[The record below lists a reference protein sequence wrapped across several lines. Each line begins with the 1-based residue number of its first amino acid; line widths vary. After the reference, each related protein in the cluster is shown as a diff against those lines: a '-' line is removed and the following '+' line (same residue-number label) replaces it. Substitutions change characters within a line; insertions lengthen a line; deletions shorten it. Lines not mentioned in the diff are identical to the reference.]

1 MGEATVEGIINSMGE
16 VAVGLGSKV
25 LGAIA
30 LWVVGRWAIGV
41 VLKLTTRA
49 LSHRKMDDTLTRY
62 LVSALQVVLNILL
75 IITILSV
82 FGIETTSFAAVFA
95 AAGVA
100 IGMAWSGLLSNF
112 AAGIMMMV
120 LRPFKVG
127 DFIQAGGVIGTVQ
140 EIGLFVTTMNTMDNV
155 RTFVGNGTVFGGNIQ
170 NFTANEFR
178 RVDLKAQ
185 LAHGADVGKA
195 IEVLLAAVGQVS
207 NIDTKP
213 GITIEVLEFN
223 LAGPV
228 LAVRPH
234 CHNKNYWQVYFDT
247 NRAIRES
254 LGAAGFPVPGTHH
267 AVQTSAT

>member
-1 MGEATVEGIINSMGE
+1 VEGILNSMGE

-30 LWVVGRWAIGV
+30 LWVIGRWAIGMA
-41 VLKLTTRA
+41 LKLTTRA
-49 LSHRKMDDTLTRY
+49 LSHRKMDDTLTKY
-62 LVSALQVVLNILL
+62 LVSALQVVLNVLL
-75 IITILSV
+75 IITILGV
-82 FGIETTSFAAVFA
+82 FGIQTTSFAAVFA

-127 DFIQAGGVIGTVQ
+127 DFIQAGGTMGTVQ
-140 EIGLFVTTMNTMDNV
+140 EIGLFVTTINTLDNV
-155 RTFVGNGTVFGGNIQ
+155 RNFVGNGAIFGGTIQ

-185 LAHGADVGKA
+185 LAHGADVGQA
-195 IEVLLAAVGQVS
+195 IEILLAAVGQIS
-207 NIDTKP
+207 NLDNTA
-213 GITIEVLEFN
+213 GICVEVLEFN

-234 CHNKNYWQVYFDT
+234 CHNKDYWQVYFDT

-254 LGAAGFPVPGTHH
+254 LGAAGFPVPQTHH
-267 AVQTSAT
+267 AVQTTAT